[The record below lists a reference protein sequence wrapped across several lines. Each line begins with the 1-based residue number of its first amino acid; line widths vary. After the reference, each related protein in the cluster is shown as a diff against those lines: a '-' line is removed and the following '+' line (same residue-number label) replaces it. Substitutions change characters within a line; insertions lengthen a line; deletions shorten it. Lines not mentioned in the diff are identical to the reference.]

1 MASLSL
7 FVVTICL
14 FQIAASMPSDYV
26 DGLFLDESIEDFD
39 YGITG
44 ANDTNPDQPSRVVP
58 LVTESPKGTPG
69 KADRA
74 MVIDPDETKS
84 PSENTVIEDKPA
96 SGEDKKDSVRK
107 SGEITDEM
115 ITLLSL
121 SGAGGLTIIVFI
133 VRFIYRAYTDGVLAI
148 NFADQA
154 WDRVQEIIARIR
166 FPRVGGRLAIGAP

>member
-1 MASLSL
+1 
-7 FVVTICL
+7 
-14 FQIAASMPSDYV
+14 MPSDYV

-84 PSENTVIEDKPA
+84 PSENTIIEDKPA
-96 SGEDKKDSVRK
+96 GGEGKKESVGK
-107 SGEITDEM
+107 SGEVSDE
-115 ITLLSL
+115 IIALLSL
-121 SGAGGLTIIVFI
+121 SSAGGLATLICIA
-133 VRFIYRAYTDGVLAI
+133 RFLYRVYHDGVLAF
-148 NFADQA
+148 NYADQA
-154 WDRVQEIIARIR
+154 WDHLQAFMARIR
-166 FPRVGGRLAIGAP
+166 HPRIGGRLAIGAP